1 MRKLWVIIIIV
12 LIVLA
17 VGAGGHFVMKSRG
30 GNGKEKATAV
40 RLDSPLRGRLV
51 EYVSAPGEI
60 EPLSNVEISAK
71 VSARVVALPHD
82 EGATVTKGDP
92 NANPPIPPSILVKL
106 DSKDWESQL
115 VSAQAS
121 RAAQAAQI
129 EVETARI
136 ASQKATLG
144 GLKASLEQAQRD
156 LQRQSELLRTK
167 DISQATYDQAAL
179 AADDLDARYRSAEH
193 NLLASELNLKVLRHN
208 LEAADARIDQAKEAL
223 SYTTIVSPING
234 TVTRL
239 NAEVGEMVMTGTM
252 NNAGTII
259 MVVGDLSQMLVV
271 AQVDEADVGKLKV
284 GQKARVHI
292 QAWPN
297 KIFDGEVKT
306 VALSH
311 KFSNQGTK
319 YYETEVLLIDPN
331 EQVFTG
337 MTADVDIAVAEHGE
351 VLIVPSQAVLGRKTD
366 ELPVKIRD
374 TLTEEEKKKAFKS
387 VVYVYKDGKAIAT
400 PVKIG
405 PSNTRQTLIE
415 SGLTAEDQ
423 IVVGPYKELEKLRH
437 EQLIVDEREQEKE
450 KDQKDKEADKEQ
462 AEASEEKPE
471 PNTP

>member
-1 MRKLWVIIIIV
+1 L
-12 LIVLA
+12 
-17 VGAGGHFVMKSRG
+17 
-30 GNGKEKATAV
+30 
-40 RLDSPLRGRLV
+40 
-51 EYVSAPGEI
+51 
-60 EPLSNVEISAK
+60 
-71 VSARVVALPHD
+71 
-82 EGATVTKGDP
+82 
-92 NANPPIPPSILVKL
+92 
-106 DSKDWESQL
+106 
-115 VSAQAS
+115 
-121 RAAQAAQI
+121 
-129 EVETARI
+129 
-136 ASQKATLG
+136 
-144 GLKASLEQAQRD
+144 LK
-156 LQRQSELLRTK
+156 TK
-167 DISQATYDQAAL
+167 DISQSTYDQAAL
-179 AADDLDARYRSAEH
+179 AADDHDARNRSAEH
-193 NLLASELNLKVLRHN
+193 NLHASELNLDVLKHN

-223 SYTTIVSPING
+223 SYTTIVSPIDG

-259 MVVGDLSQMLVV
+259 MIVGDLSQMLVV

-400 PVKIG
+400 PVNIG

-415 SGLTAEDQ
+415 AGLAAEDQ

-437 EQLIVDEREQEKE
+437 EQPIVDEREQQKE
-450 KDQKDKEADKEQ
+450 RDRKDDPNEEG
-462 AEASEEKPE
+462 ASEEKDE